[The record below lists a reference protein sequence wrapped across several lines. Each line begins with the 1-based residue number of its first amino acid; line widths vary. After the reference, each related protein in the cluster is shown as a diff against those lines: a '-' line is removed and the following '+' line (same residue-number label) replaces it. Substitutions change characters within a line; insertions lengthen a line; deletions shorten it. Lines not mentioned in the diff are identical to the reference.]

1 MSEKSLAYQ
10 DTLTFM
16 QGCYDRR
23 ALLDALLDFAD
34 ETLDAAWIGLLS
46 GDQLLIQRGVGRW
59 EPLGERLVALNKA
72 SYGALCASE
81 PSWHAAPPKALRAL
95 MPLPTPR
102 VELVLVPIAVAGRVV
117 VALGGV
123 PRAAQLWLDD
133 LGELIALATCVSQQ
147 LEQIIML
154 GKAGKLPPVEA
165 RIPARRKA
173 EKPKVVPKPP
183 PIPSHLRRA
192 AARQAPSVAAAP
204 QPQPQPQAIE
214 PAPAR
219 ENILTTPTLRDMAAQ
234 EVGKT
239 LLGGFDVYRPTLA
252 AALEEP
258 LMLTGRTIQS
268 GLVYTP
274 TPAPAAPAQPTIL
287 AVPGAQI
294 MRGARG
300 KRRASAALSSP
311 LHHAHML
318 SLSENPATADS
329 SPR

>member
-1 MSEKSLAYQ
+1 
-10 DTLTFM
+10 
-16 QGCYDRR
+16 
-23 ALLDALLDFAD
+23 
-34 ETLDAAWIGLLS
+34 
-46 GDQLLIQRGVGRW
+46 
-59 EPLGERLVALNKA
+59 
-72 SYGALCASE
+72 
-81 PSWHAAPPKALRAL
+81 
-95 MPLPTPR
+95 
-102 VELVLVPIAVAGRVV
+102 VV
-117 VALGGV
+117 VLGGV

-173 EKPKVVPKPP
+173 EKPKAVPKPP

-192 AARQAPSVAAAP
+192 AARQAPS
-204 QPQPQPQAIE
+204 
-214 PAPAR
+214 PAPATPQPLIVEPTLAR
-219 ENILTTPTLRDMAAQ
+219 EHILTTPTLRDMAAQ

-258 LMLTGRTIQS
+258 LMLTGRTLQS

-274 TPAPAAPAQPTIL
+274 TPAPAAPVQPTTP

-294 MRGARG
+294 MRNARG